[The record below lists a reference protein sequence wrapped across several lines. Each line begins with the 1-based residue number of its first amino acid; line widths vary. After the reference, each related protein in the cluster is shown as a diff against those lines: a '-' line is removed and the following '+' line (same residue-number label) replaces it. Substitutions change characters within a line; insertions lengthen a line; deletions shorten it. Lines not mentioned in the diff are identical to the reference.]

1 MELVILRSGQLG
13 QVTLAAS
20 SGRPA
25 LDDAALT
32 AVRRAA
38 PFPPAP
44 DGLDDDWYRVAQWMS
59 FRR

>member
-1 MELVILRSGQLG
+1 MVILRSGQLG
-13 QVTLAAS
+13 EVTLATS
-20 SGRPA
+20 SGRAA
-25 LDDAALT
+25 LDAAALS

-44 DGLDDDWYRVAQWMS
+44 EGLTDDWYRVAQWMS